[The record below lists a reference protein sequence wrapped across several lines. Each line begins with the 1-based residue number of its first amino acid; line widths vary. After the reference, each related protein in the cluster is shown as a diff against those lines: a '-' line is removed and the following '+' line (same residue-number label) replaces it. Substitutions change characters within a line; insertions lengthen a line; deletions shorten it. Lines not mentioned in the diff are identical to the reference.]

1 VGRLCVVDK
10 DPAMSDGVERRT
22 MGVSPFFFLYVP
34 ARLAD
39 GFAERR
45 ETIGSNLNLR
55 ENQIESLL
63 TPVVEGLG
71 CELWGVEFMSQG
83 RRSKLRVY
91 VERPEGVTV
100 DDCERV
106 SRDVSDLLDV
116 EDVMPEFYTLEVSS
130 PGLDRIL
137 FKAAHYQA
145 NVGAVVDVR
154 LNFPVEGTKRI
165 VGVLAALEDDEIIV
179 RSQDDED
186 EEYVLPLVNIHR
198 ARLVP
203 QFD

>member
-1 VGRLCVVDK
+1 
-10 DPAMSDGVERRT
+10 
-22 MGVSPFFFLYVP
+22 MGVSPFFFLGASRQVS
-34 ARLAD
+34 RVTNEGD
-39 GFAERR
+39 DR
-45 ETIGSNLNLR
+45 SNLNLR

-63 TPVVEGLG
+63 TPLVEGLG

-83 RRSKLRVY
+83 KRSKLRVFI
-91 VERPEGVTV
+91 ERPEGVTV
-100 DDCERV
+100 EDCERV

-116 EDVMPEFYTLEVSS
+116 EDVMPDVYTLEVSS

-137 FKAAHYQA
+137 FKAAHYEA
-145 NVGAVVDVR
+145 NIGAVVDVR
-154 LNFPVEGTKRI
+154 LNFPLEGRKRI
-165 VGVLAALEDDEIIV
+165 VGVLTALEEDEVIV
-179 RSQDDED
+179 RSQEEDD